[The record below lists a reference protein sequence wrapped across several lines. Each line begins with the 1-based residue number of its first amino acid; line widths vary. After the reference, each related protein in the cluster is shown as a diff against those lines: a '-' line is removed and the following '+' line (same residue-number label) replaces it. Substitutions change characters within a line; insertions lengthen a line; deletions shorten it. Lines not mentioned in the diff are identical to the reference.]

1 MYQRLSE
8 EKKSELRGQY
18 DAVQE
23 YTICYNAIEAV
34 GDQFEDLSPEEVWS
48 EALILVNEIK
58 KAPNRKW
65 KVQTIFNQLK
75 RKYDSFD
82 GVNKR
87 TDQQRTRTATM
98 VLFDVLIMLS
108 LAKKVD
114 AEHLNEHPYYDHM
127 VTILNFIG
135 GTTLF
140 EAMLAVAH
148 QDEDSIEQMV
158 GEELQPHD
166 YLGTRPQQP
175 HNQCL
180 EKPFENTDTRIKKL
194 KLIYAALR
202 KVEEFNGGSQWF
214 YIYKMMAEN
223 GIYNEH
229 SYTPFIN
236 DLKAIG
242 VNDKSLPAT
251 IIFSR
256 KYKQLKEGTQYPY
269 WKVKAGGKQPTLDL
283 GIKFAKIAFQILFS

>member
-8 EKKSELRGQY
+8 DKKSELREQY

-34 GDQFEDLSPEEVWS
+34 GDQFEDLSPEEIWY
-48 EALILVNEIK
+48 EALTLVNEIK

-82 GVNKR
+82 GGCKR

-114 AEHLNEHPYYDHM
+114 AEYLNEHPYYDHM
-127 VTILNFIG
+127 ITILNFIG
-135 GTTLF
+135 ETTLF

-148 QDEDSIEQMV
+148 QDEDKIEQMV
-158 GEELQPHD
+158 GEDLQPHD
-166 YLGTRPQQP
+166 YLETRPKQP
-175 HNQCL
+175 HNQYID
-180 EKPFENTDTRIKKL
+180 KPFENTDTRIKKL
-194 KLIYAALR
+194 KLIYAALN
-202 KVEEFNGGSQWF
+202 KLEEFQGGSQWF

-229 SYTPFIN
+229 SYTPFIK
-236 DLKAIG
+236 DLKTIG
-242 VNDKSLPAT
+242 VNDKSLPPP

-256 KYKQLKEGTQYPY
+256 KYKQIKEDTLFPH
-269 WKVKAGGKQPTLDL
+269 WKVKTGGKQPTLDL
-283 GIKFAKIAFQILFS
+283 GIKLAKIAFEILFN